1 MLLKVGWFNNNNTAY
16 WNTFVADMDTQSNNT
31 VLVQNAK
38 DFEAASTSRGFTK
51 YCRNLNKT
59 RFYTSTSKLTDFF
72 LPEKNSVY
80 FMLYTHT
87 HSGHSHLLSSH
98 EQACI
103 ACVQEAVSAALRA
116 ALHGHP

>member
-87 HSGHSHLLSSH
+87 GSGHSHLLSSH
-98 EQACI
+98 EQA
-103 ACVQEAVSAALRA
+103 
-116 ALHGHP
+116 